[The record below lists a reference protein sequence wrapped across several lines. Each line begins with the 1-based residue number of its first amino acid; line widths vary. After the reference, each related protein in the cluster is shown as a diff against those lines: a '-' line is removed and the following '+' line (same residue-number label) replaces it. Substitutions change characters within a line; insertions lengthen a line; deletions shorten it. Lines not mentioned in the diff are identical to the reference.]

1 MMRRARVALASG
13 TLKGILWH
21 QGESD
26 AKPELAAAYETKLQA
41 LITRFRTDLA
51 APKLPF
57 LAGQMGRFADVPWTE
72 EKTVVD
78 QAHQALP
85 KKVPHT
91 AFVSAEGLK
100 HKGDQVHFDSA
111 SLRELGKRYAQVFLN
126 LTP

>member
-1 MMRRARVALASG
+1 
-13 TLKGILWH
+13 
-21 QGESD
+21 
-26 AKPELAAAYETKLQA
+26 
-41 LITRFRTDLA
+41 
-51 APKLPF
+51 
-57 LAGQMGRFADVPWTE
+57 MGRFEDVPWTE

-111 SLRELGKRYAQVFLN
+111 SLRELGKRYAKVFLN